1 MKCLI
6 DVKFDLK
13 LQPLSSQSYTEVLA
27 VLLSYKIQLIR
38 SLFFFTFLITLSI
51 CSVIVHKTEDPFPV
65 TGLHEPLSK
74 LLSLFNKLDL
84 QTDNHL
90 RKY

>member
-1 MKCLI
+1 MKFI
-6 DVKFDLK
+6 
-13 LQPLSSQSYTEVLA
+13 
-27 VLLSYKIQLIR
+27 
-38 SLFFFTFLITLSI
+38 FFTFLITLSI
-51 CSVIVHKTEDPFPV
+51 YSVIVHKTEDPFPV